1 MMLLDFINIA
11 HAQRIVE
18 PNRIDGLI
26 SRDGSSL
33 VKYACAAADWIFA
46 IAIILSIAMVI
57 IAGIKYMQS
66 SGDPGKVKEATGR
79 LVWAAVGVAVALI
92 AFTFPM
98 FVSRLIGAGLEKA
111 C

>member
-1 MMLLDFINIA
+1 MNFSHFINIA

-46 IAIILSIAMVI
+46 AAIILSIVMVL

-66 SGDPGKVKEATGR
+66 AGDPGKVREATGR

-92 AFTFPM
+92 AFTFPF
-98 FVSRLIGAGLEKA
+98 FVSGLVGGGLGKA